1 MEAFL
6 GGKGGSGKAPLVED
20 ESSSAKS
27 GKITFNQPAG
37 FKIPDGVK
45 AGDKFDA
52 MATLEVDEDG
62 KLCLH
67 QVDGTD
73 VQDEHEPYAEGSDEE
88 EATETPEEEATE
100 DESTEEPTSEKPVA
114 EEPAPEDSEEE
125 DDGEEPSGFLDAIEK
140 KAKKLKK

>member
-1 MEAFL
+1 MNPMEAFL

-73 VQDEHEPYAEGSDEE
+73 VQDEHEPAAEGSDEE
-88 EATETPEEEATE
+88 ESMETPEEEATE
-100 DESTEEPTSEKPVA
+100 DESAEEPVG

-125 DDGEEPSGFLDAIEK
+125 DDGKEPSGFLDAIEK